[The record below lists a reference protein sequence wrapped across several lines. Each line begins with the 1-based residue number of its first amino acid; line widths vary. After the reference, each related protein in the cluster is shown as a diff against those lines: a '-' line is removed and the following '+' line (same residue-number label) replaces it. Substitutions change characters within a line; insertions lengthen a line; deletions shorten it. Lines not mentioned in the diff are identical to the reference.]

1 MSVYLQSLE
10 KLKKRRVS
18 RIAPGHGD
26 VIDEPRAKIED
37 YIKHRKAR
45 ERQILKALKDGP
57 VRITDIV
64 GRLYTDTPPE
74 LHDWAGRQVHA
85 HLLKL
90 KAEGKAEGGSV
101 KSAWKLA

>member
-1 MSVYLQSLE
+1 MAVYISSLE
-10 KLKKRRVS
+10 KLRKRRVT

-26 VIDEPRAKIED
+26 VIDEPRARIDE
-37 YIKHRKAR
+37 YIKHRRAR

-64 GRLYTDTPPE
+64 KRVYNDIPPE
-74 LHDWAGRQVHA
+74 LDEWAGRQVHA

-90 KAEGKAEGGSV
+90 KAEGKVEGGSV